1 MTERV
6 RAGLSIWLLA
16 FGAGIVAF
24 ALLYAV
30 TSVATTEF
38 MSVAN
43 TNATTDA
50 QTTGIGWVEQIWTF
64 LPFFAAVLLVGEL
77 LNRAIFEGGQP

>member
-6 RAGLSIWLLA
+6 RAGLSIWLLV
-16 FGAGIVAF
+16 FGAAIVAF

-38 MSVAN
+38 MSVA
-43 TNATTDA
+43 TANATTDA
-50 QTTGIGWVEQIWTF
+50 QTTGIGWVKQIWTW
-64 LPFFAAVLLVGEL
+64 LPFFAAVLLVGGL
-77 LNRAIFEGGQP
+77 LNRAIFEGGQA